1 MLKTEDTD
9 SSVKVTRVPVF
20 VCGTYVMLE
29 SEYDIHRS
37 PRTEYD
43 VAPGTPVN
51 DRTADVRLTATAFM
65 FVGFEGVTVIVTI
78 EVAER

>member
-1 MLKTEDTD
+1 MLKTEDTE

-29 SEYDIHRS
+29 SEYDIPRY
-37 PRTEYD
+37 PRTKYD

-51 DRTADVRLTATAFM
+51 DTTADVELTATAFT
-65 FVGFEGVTVIVTI
+65 FVGFEGVTVIVML
-78 EVAER
+78 EVAAK